1 MIADN
6 LTAVFNPFPWQVDPW
21 RDTSPVMLL
30 SGASNAG
37 RSHLAAEK
45 IHGLMLAY
53 PGACALVLR
62 KAREYCAGSVGQMLE
77 TVIGDDPHVHYTKSD
92 GVFRYDNESI
102 IYMGGMK
109 DKDQRESIRSKRG
122 KYGDPDFA
130 WMEEASAF
138 TRLDFDELANRT
150 RGNRA
155 GWSQVILTTNPD
167 HPHHWIYTD
176 LIVGGQ
182 AANYSASIDDN
193 PRATEAQRARL
204 DNLTGVLRLR
214 LRDGKWVQAEGA
226 IYSEFDPNIHMIDAD
241 QCPEFVRRFRV
252 VDFGY
257 SNPFVCQWWGLDSDG
272 RLYRYR
278 ELYVTKKLVEDL
290 TPEILRLGFESKFK
304 RKRYD
309 GAEYEISEND
319 LIEETIAD
327 HDAEDRATMEKHGI
341 STSAAQKDVSPG
353 IQAVKARLKV
363 QADGKPRIFFV
374 RGALVEADPLLE
386 AEKKPTCTEQEIPG
400 YSWKRYD
407 DGKPNKEEPIKV
419 NDHGCDC
426 MRYLVARVDGLPD
439 VTKMI
444 SWA

>member
-1 MIADN
+1 MIAEN
-6 LTAVFNPFPWQVDPW
+6 LTAVFEPFPWQVAPW

-193 PRATEAQRARL
+193 MRATAAQRARL
-204 DNLTGVLRLR
+204 DGLTGVLRLR

-226 IYSEFDPNIHMIDAD
+226 IYDEFDPNIHMIDAD

-257 SNPFVCQWWGLDSDG
+257 SNPFVCQWWGMDADG

-290 TPEILRLGFESKFK
+290 TPEIIRLTVDEPIDS
-304 RKRYD
+304 
-309 GAEYEISEND
+309 
-319 LIEETIAD
+319 TIAD

-341 STSAAQKDVSPG
+341 YTVPANKDVGQG
-353 IQAVKARLKV
+353 IQAVKTRMKV
-363 QADGKPRIFFV
+363 LDDGKPRIYFV
-374 RGALVEADPLLE
+374 RGALVEVDPLLK
-386 AEKKPTCTEQEIPG
+386 ADNRPTCTEEELPG
-400 YSWKRYD
+400 YSWKKYE
-407 DGKPNKEEPIKV
+407 DGKPNKEEPVKV
-419 NDHGCDC
+419 NDHGCDTT
-426 MRYLVARVDGLPD
+426 RYMVYSLDASE
-439 VTKMI
+439 
-444 SWA
+444 SWTSFG